1 MKLPPPPRVCRRVC
15 PPPQCSGGTPQP
27 GLLPR
32 CRTAPLTARRC
43 KPAAPGDGRTRTA
56 ARQPP
61 RARPHLTP
69 AQGAARGPAR
79 PGSPPPPSPRRLLPV
94 GALRIVKLPGHGL
107 AHRHRPVIH
116 DDDGGGLQAGR
127 QAGRRP
133 AGRPTRGAAGARA
146 APYGAGRGTKSIES
160 EGGRTTKAGGSRLRP
175 RPLLR
180 FGARGLAAKGL
191 TSVLP

>member
-1 MKLPPPPRVCRRVC
+1 MAWTCNTSPFLTRSPLNTKSSRLSAQQKTRFHPRTNRSDSLSSAAHRVFSPVRTRSDDAKVKLPPPPRVCRRVC

-79 PGSPPPPSPRRLLPV
+79 PGPAPP
-94 GALRIVKLPGHGL
+94 
-107 AHRHRPVIH
+107 
-116 DDDGGGLQAGR
+116 
-127 QAGRRP
+127 
-133 AGRPTRGAAGARA
+133 
-146 APYGAGRGTKSIES
+146 
-160 EGGRTTKAGGSRLRP
+160 RP
-175 RPLLR
+175 RPLAASYPSEHSASSNCPGTAWLIAT
-180 FGARGLAAKGL
+180 AR
-191 TSVLP
+191 